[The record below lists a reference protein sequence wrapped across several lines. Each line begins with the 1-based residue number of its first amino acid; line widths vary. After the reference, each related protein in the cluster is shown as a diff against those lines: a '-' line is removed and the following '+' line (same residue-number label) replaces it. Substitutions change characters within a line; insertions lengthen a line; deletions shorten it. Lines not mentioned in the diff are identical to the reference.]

1 MNKVSNFEQCFWDYF
16 LYICLKQKL
25 IMKNY
30 FKTSLL
36 IIFLVI
42 ISCDDNSNK
51 KETKSEKSSSSAMV
65 SSSESPIM
73 SFDKTLHDFGTIQ
86 EGETVETIF
95 TFTNTG
101 KSDLIIVDARGSC
114 GCTVPEY
121 PKNTPISPGDSGKIR
136 VSFDSSNKPNMQ
148 QKTVTISANTDSGRE
163 TIRIKALVQA
173 DPIKQ
178 KQRDAAAAARA
189 QQNN

>member
-1 MNKVSNFEQCFWDYF
+1 
-16 LYICLKQKL
+16 
-25 IMKNY
+25 MKNY
-30 FKTSLL
+30 FRTTFFIILL
-36 IIFLVI
+36 TV
-42 ISCDDNSNK
+42 ISCNDNSNK
-51 KETKSEKSSSSAMV
+51 KEIKSENSSSSSMV

-95 TFTNTG
+95 TFTNSG

-121 PKNTPISPGDSGKIR
+121 PKNTPIHPGESGKIR

>member
-1 MNKVSNFEQCFWDYF
+1 MRNYYRTYILIVF
-16 LYICLKQKL
+16 L
-25 IMKNY
+25 
-30 FKTSLL
+30 FA
-36 IIFLVI
+36 F
-42 ISCDDNSNK
+42 SCDNNSNK
-51 KETKSEKSSSSAMV
+51 KETKSENTAPSSMTSST
-65 SSSESPIM
+65 ESPIM

-86 EGETVETIF
+86 EGETVETTF
-95 TFTNTG
+95 TFTNSG

-121 PKNTPISPGDSGKIR
+121 PKNTPIPPGESGKIR

-173 DPIKQ
+173 DPVKQ

-189 QQNN
+189 NQNN

>member
-1 MNKVSNFEQCFWDYF
+1 MNKYLKIFFFSTF
-16 LYICLKQKL
+16 L
-25 IMKNY
+25 
-30 FKTSLL
+30 FS
-36 IIFLVI
+36 
-42 ISCDDNSNK
+42 ISCGDNANK
-51 KETKSEKSSSSAMV
+51 KETKSENSSSSSMT
-65 SSSESPIM
+65 SSSESPVM

-121 PKNTPISPGDSGKIR
+121 PKNTPIPPGEIGKIR

-173 DPIKQ
+173 DPVKQ

>member
-1 MNKVSNFEQCFWDYF
+1 
-16 LYICLKQKL
+16 
-25 IMKNY
+25 MKNY
-30 FKTSLL
+30 FRTYFL
-36 IIFLVI
+36 IVFLFAF
-42 ISCDDNSNK
+42 SCDNSSNK
-51 KETKSEKSSSSAMV
+51 KETKSENNASTSMT

-95 TFTNTG
+95 TFTNSG

-121 PKNTPISPGDSGKIR
+121 PKNTPIPPGESGKIR

-173 DPIKQ
+173 DPVKQ

-189 QQNN
+189 NQNN